1 MGFFSQLF
9 GAGGGTSLPDNAVVV
24 DVRSPSEF
32 ASGHIQGAINI
43 PLDRFSGTIASAVP
57 DKHQPVVL
65 CCLSGGRSGS
75 ALSVMKQ
82 LGYTQVHNG
91 GGVGSLAMKMSTQL
105 VRK

>member
-9 GAGGGTSLPDNAVVV
+9 GAGGATPLPDNALVI
-24 DVRSPSEF
+24 DVRSAAEF

-43 PLDRFSGTIASAVP
+43 PLDRFSGSIAAAAP

-91 GGVGSLAMKMSTQL
+91 GGVGSLAMKMGTQL
-105 VRK
+105 VRR